1 MGSDYLT
8 KTRTTLTQED
18 KSISAAGD
26 AENIIGAGGK
36 QIGTGSG
43 SLIVDAPNTRLGDIV
58 FNQFPEAVQ
67 ETIGSL
73 IKSVD
78 TTTKTV
84 GQALS
89 QQQLGG
95 EANLPKIIM
104 YVMVGGGIIFV
115 ASRIFKR

>member
-1 MGSDYLT
+1 MSDVLSKSY
-8 KTRTTLTQED
+8 TTLTQED
-18 KSISAAGD
+18 KSVAAAGD
-26 AENIIGAGGK
+26 AQNILGSGAKQIGAG
-36 QIGTGSG
+36 SG
-43 SLIVDAPNTRLGDIV
+43 SIVVDAPNTRLGDIV

-67 ETIGSL
+67 ATIGSL

-78 TTTKTV
+78 TTTKTI
-84 GQALS
+84 GQSLS